1 MAVTSSKRKL
11 VVAIF
16 MLCTAIVGFVAMTF
30 SILAATTQQVQSVFS
45 VTYAGDNVYAT
56 VSGTY
61 SINGGTASDLTA
73 TDGSKSLVFT
83 PGMGQTSKT
92 LSCPEVAL
100 SPENNCLFFVYK
112 FENKNPSGG
121 YAMQVA
127 FSDASTSS
135 NMTITYYASTTA
147 VPTLAQTEAST
158 TGKNIILT
166 VNAQSTGYIAVCVKI
181 TSVYLDASYLSTAAN
196 GVGATISSL
205 VS

>member
-1 MAVTSSKRKL
+1 MAVASSKRKL
-11 VVAIF
+11 MIAIF
-16 MLCTAIVGFVAMTF
+16 MLCTAVVGFVAMAF

-45 VTYAGDNVYAT
+45 VTYSADNVYAT

-61 SINGGTASDLTA
+61 SINGGTASNLTA
-73 TDGSKSLVFT
+73 TDGSTSLVFT

-92 LSCPEVAL
+92 LSCAEVDL
-100 SPENNCLFFVYK
+100 SPENSKLFFVYK

-127 FSDASTSS
+127 FSDGSTST
-135 NMTITYYASTTA
+135 NMTITYYASTTS
-147 VPTLAQTEAST
+147 VPTLAQTESST
-158 TGKNIILT
+158 TGKNISLT

-181 TSVYLDASYLSTAAN
+181 TSVYADASYLSTTSS